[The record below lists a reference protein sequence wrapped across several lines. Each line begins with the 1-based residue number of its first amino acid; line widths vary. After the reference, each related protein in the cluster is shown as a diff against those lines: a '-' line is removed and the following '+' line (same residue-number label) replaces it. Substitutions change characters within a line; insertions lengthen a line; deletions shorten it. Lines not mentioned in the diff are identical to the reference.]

1 MNLSKIKHSS
11 IIVLIAMFW
20 FSCSSDSTDN
30 SNSNPTNLEFEV
42 VNNSIRRNGGSFIAN
57 GVNTLNTF
65 GLANQELIKPW
76 NIAIVREFIGNLREQ
91 PIDGGAIQ
99 DALGSYLHSL
109 QSVVD
114 ANRSNDLVTILCPF
128 GWVDNL
134 GNQTYFTGLNPKSQ
148 SFYNSYKTKMKTI
161 AEHFKNQPDVWLEV
175 WNEPYHFNNE
185 NGYTHDLWLN
195 DQIEMVDNLRA
206 VEGFNNIIV
215 VPGNEQGQSETV
227 ILKKGAAL
235 LAHHSNIVFDLH
247 AYEKWLLN
255 NTSATIESRITQ
267 LHNSGFAIL
276 FGEIGVINASGLMS
290 VNDFL
295 TVAKNTKT
303 MTLAWLFNRNTND
316 QNALLT
322 DEGAENN
329 TNNNNWGTTF
339 KSFLA
344 N

>member
-1 MNLSKIKHSS
+1 MNSS
-11 IIVLIAMFW
+11 RIILYGIFACIAGII
-20 FSCSSDSTDN
+20 FSCSSDAKDISDTESKDLQYKVIDN
-30 SNSNPTNLEFEV
+30 T
-42 VNNSIRRNGGSFIAN
+42 IIRNGKPFIAN
-57 GVNTLNTF
+57 GVNTLNSF
-65 GLANQELIKPW
+65 GIANQDLIKPW
-76 NIAIVREFIGNLREQ
+76 NITIVREFIGNLREQ
-91 PIDGGAIQ
+91 PISGGAIQ
-99 DALGSYLHSL
+99 DAQGFYLHSL
-109 QSVVD
+109 QSIVD
-114 ANRSNDLVTILCPF
+114 ANRANDLVTILCPF

-134 GNQTYFTGLNPKSQ
+134 GKQTLFTGLNPKEQ
-148 SFYNSYKTKMKTI
+148 PFYDSYKIKMKAI
-161 AEHFKNQPDVWLEV
+161 AKHFKNQPDVWLEV
-175 WNEPYHFNNE
+175 WNEPYHFNND
-185 NGYTHDLWLN
+185 NGYTHDLWLS
-195 DQIEMVDNLRA
+195 DQTDMIDNLRA

-227 ILKKGAAL
+227 ILEKGAAL

-255 NTSATIESRITQ
+255 NTSATIQSRITL
-267 LHNSGFAIL
+267 LHTSGFAIL

-290 VNDFL
+290 VTDFL
-295 TVAKNTKT
+295 SIAKKSQII
-303 MTLAWLFNRNTND
+303 TLAWLFNRNTND

>member
-1 MNLSKIKHSS
+1 MNSSKIICCS
-11 IIVLIAMFW
+11 IFVIIAAFI

-30 SNSNPTNLEFEV
+30 TNAEPTKLKYEV
-42 VNNSIRRNGGSFIAN
+42 IENAIIRNGEPFIAN

-65 GLANQELIKPW
+65 GIVNQELIKPW
-76 NIAIVREFIGNLREQ
+76 NITIVREFIGNLREQ
-91 PIDGGAIQ
+91 PIDGGVIQ
-99 DALGSYLHSL
+99 DSKGAYLHSL
-109 QSVVD
+109 QSIVD
-114 ANRSNDLVTILCPF
+114 ANRANDLVTILCPF

-134 GNQTYFTGLNPKSQ
+134 GSQTLFTGLNPEAQ
-148 SFYNSYKTKMKTI
+148 LFYESYKIKMKAI
-161 AEHFKNQPDVWLEV
+161 AEHFKTQPDVWLEV

-185 NGYTHDLWLN
+185 NGYTHDLWLSN
-195 DQIEMVDNLRA
+195 QTDMIDNLRA

-227 ILKKGAAL
+227 IMEKGAAL

-255 NTSATIESRITQ
+255 NTSATIESRIIQ

-276 FGEIGVINASGLMS
+276 FGEIGVVNTSGLMS
-290 VNDFL
+290 VTDFL
-295 TVAKNTKT
+295 SVTKKTKT

-316 QNALLT
+316 QNSLLT
-322 DEGAENN
+322 DEGTENN

-339 KSFLA
+339 KSYLV